1 MTAPAQFPLLLS
13 PLEIGPVILRNR
25 IVSTGHGTRLAAGR
39 IASDALIAYHEA
51 RARGGAGLIITEA
64 AMIDEEGV
72 YSESHLV
79 VDNDRVI
86 PSLTRLADAVHAN
99 GTKIFGQV
107 FHLGL
112 EQMTE
117 LDGRRAAALG
127 PSGGVSERYHV

>member
-39 IASDALIAYHEA
+39 IASYALIAYHEA

-86 PSLTRLADAVHAN
+86 PSLTRLADAVHAH

-112 EQMTE
+112 
-117 LDGRRAAALG
+117 
-127 PSGGVSERYHV
+127 